1 MKEIEIIEID
11 LNTADNLAKL
21 CVELRDERYFVAY
34 NTDHTNKIS
43 VQFKDLT
50 FLRKHF
56 GVDRNES
63 SPITHKSLN
72 DDRIDAIAEYKK
84 ALKHK
89 IPMWELSKIG
99 DDGKIKIDPDT
110 EKPYKL
116 YSLSKEAKVHFQ
128 KHINLGLFVIC
139 KYV

>member
-11 LNTADNLAKL
+11 LSTADELAKVR
-21 CVELRDERYFVAY
+21 VEMGNERYFVAY
-34 NTDHTNKIS
+34 ETNHTHKVS

-56 GVDRNES
+56 GVDQNEG
-63 SPITHKSLN
+63 SPITHESLN
-72 DDRIDAIAEYKK
+72 DGRIDAIADYKI

-89 IPMWELSKIG
+89 IPMWELHKVDKNG
-99 DDGKIKIDPDT
+99 NIKINPDT
-110 EKPYKL
+110 EKPYKP
-116 YSLSKEAKVHFQ
+116 YRLSKTEQAQFQ
-128 KHINLGLFVIC
+128 EHVDLGLYVIC